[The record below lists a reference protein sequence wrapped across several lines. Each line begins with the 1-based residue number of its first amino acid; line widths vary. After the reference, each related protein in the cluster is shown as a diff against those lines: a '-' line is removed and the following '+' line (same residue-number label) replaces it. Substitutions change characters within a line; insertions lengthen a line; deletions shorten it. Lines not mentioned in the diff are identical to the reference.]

1 MAKDKDRFEKVY
13 SQGAL
18 TGIQIWVD
26 RETGVNYLFHFSGYA
41 GGLTVLLDRS
51 GKPVISPIVDR

>member
-1 MAKDKDRFEKVY
+1 MAKDTDRFEGY

-26 RETGVNYLFHFSGYA
+26 RETDVN
-41 GGLTVLLDRS
+41 
-51 GKPVISPIVDR
+51 